1 MADMDNEVKN
11 PSGSAVRFVSW
22 NVRGLNGPVKR
33 TRIFTHI
40 KRLKTEIAFLQ
51 ETHLRIEDHNRLRK
65 TWVGQVYHSSF
76 NHRARGAAIIIH
88 KRVQFTASGTIS
100 DPQGR
105 YIIVS
110 GHLFS
115 TPVVLV
121 SVYAPNWDD
130 VNFVKKIFS
139 LLPDLNT
146 YHLIFGGDLNCVM
159 DTTMD
164 RSNPKTVPLLKM
176 SQIFAG
182 YMTQIGCVDPWRF
195 SYPDKKEFSCFSHV
209 HQT

>member
-110 GHLFS
+110 GHLL
-115 TPVVLV
+115 VLV
-121 SVYAPNWDD
+121 SVYAP
-130 VNFVKKIFS
+130 VR
-139 LLPDLNT
+139 LCLPLPLSPHP
-146 YHLIFGGDLNCVM
+146 YLI
-159 DTTMD
+159 
-164 RSNPKTVPLLKM
+164 RPVPH
-176 SQIFAG
+176 
-182 YMTQIGCVDPWRF
+182 Y
-195 SYPDKKEFSCFSHV
+195 
-209 HQT
+209 

>member
-76 NHRARGAAIIIH
+76 NHRARGSAIIIH

-121 SVYAPNWDD
+121 SVYAPDWDD

-195 SYPDKKEFSCFSHV
+195 SYPDKK
-209 HQT
+209 